1 MSTHEDDL
9 VEQIVYSKTHADLL
23 FFTNLGKVYRIRG
36 YKVPAAT
43 KNSKGTPY
51 INLFDFEQDEKIKAI
66 ITIDEYIE
74 GQHLFFA
81 TKDGVVKRTSIEEF
95 KLIRQNGKKAITM
108 REGDELVDVKLT
120 TGSSIICMSCDNGRM
135 VKFHEEDVRPMGRT
149 ASGVKGMNVSGGS
162 VVGLSTADEGELV
175 FVISEHGYGKLSK
188 LEDYRLTQ
196 RGSKGVTTLN
206 MTEKTGKIITTKSVN
221 GDEDIMV
228 ITEGGILIRTS
239 LKEVSVVGRNTK
251 GVKIIRI
258 KDNEKVSSIAVVK
271 SEEVEENT
279 EQVQEENQ
287 VTEVTEN
294 KE

>member
-1 MSTHEDDL
+1 M
-9 VEQIVYSKTHADLL
+9 
-23 FFTNLGKVYRIRG
+23 
-36 YKVPAAT
+36 
-43 KNSKGTPY
+43 
-51 INLFDFEQDEKIKAI
+51 
-66 ITIDEYIE
+66 
-74 GQHLFFA
+74 
-81 TKDGVVKRTSIEEF
+81 
-95 KLIRQNGKKAITM
+95 
-108 REGDELVDVKLT
+108 
-120 TGSSIICMSCDNGRM
+120 
-135 VKFHEEDVRPMGRT
+135 
-149 ASGVKGMNVSGGS
+149 
-162 VVGLSTADEGELV
+162 
-175 FVISEHGYGKLSK
+175 FVISEHVYGKLSK

-196 RGSKGVTTLN
+196 RGSKCVTTLN

-239 LKEVSVVGRNTK
+239 LKEVSVVGRNTQ

-271 SEEVEENT
+271 SEEVEETT

>member
-1 MSTHEDDL
+1 
-9 VEQIVYSKTHADLL
+9 
-23 FFTNLGKVYRIRG
+23 
-36 YKVPAAT
+36 
-43 KNSKGTPY
+43 
-51 INLFDFEQDEKIKAI
+51 
-66 ITIDEYIE
+66 
-74 GQHLFFA
+74 
-81 TKDGVVKRTSIEEF
+81 
-95 KLIRQNGKKAITM
+95 M
-108 REGDELVDVKLT
+108 REGDELIDVKLT

-149 ASGVKGMNVSGGS
+149 ASGVRGMNTAGGN

-239 LKEVSVVGRNTK
+239 LKEVSVVGRNTQ

-271 SEEVEENT
+271 SEEVEETT